1 MPEAIPV
8 GCVFMSKF
16 RAGATM
22 RPKPLTPGGAC
33 LELLQHTLS
42 ARTQP
47 ELVLP
52 VLQAVANRA
61 RSYKGTRGEASKAAG
76 AVLAMVEAS

>member
-1 MPEAIPV
+1 
-8 GCVFMSKF
+8 
-16 RAGATM
+16 M